1 MHIKSIQPA
10 VESIEALDSFVAW
23 FGASAAVD
31 KRGNPLRVYHGTSES
46 FAKFSPEKIRGES
59 CNEFGA
65 GFYFTPSPGVAMLH
79 ASARQP
85 MGRER
90 KPPVVMA
97 AYLSIKNPLFV
108 CAYDRGL
115 NGWHGQHDGVI
126 VVYPDSD
133 DPRDPANWAEIVV
146 ASDRQIR
153 ILSEEPVM
161 ATTDAVSYP
170 LASRD
175 KWYGEGTYKQDG
187 GRLVSVSPAQYLAA
201 VRPLTIDD
209 ESRENIDLL
218 KEHIRTGGTLDPLLI
233 RAGGVEDGRHR
244 AHAALELGIGQVP
257 VIAYGQ
263 HFVHAPE
270 FPESVVHETPRPRE

>member
-1 MHIKSIQPA
+1 MCSSPQS
-10 VESIEALDSFVAW
+10 VEAIEALDSFQSW

-31 KRGNPLRVYHGTSES
+31 KLGRPVRVYHGTSES
-46 FAKFSPEKIRGES
+46 FTEFSSERIRGES
-59 CNEFGA
+59 HNEFGV
-65 GFYFTPSPGVAMLH
+65 GFYFTPNQAVAMLH

-85 MGRER
+85 IGQKKKM
-90 KPPVVMA
+90 PVVMA
-97 AYLSIKNPLFV
+97 AYVSIKNPLFV
-108 CAYDRGL
+108 SSYDRGC

-133 DPRDPANWAEIVV
+133 DHRDPANWAEIVV
-146 ASDRQIR
+146 ASERQIH

-161 ATTDAVSYP
+161 ATTDAASYP
-170 LASRD
+170 LASRAS
-175 KWYGEGTYKQDG
+175 WYGEGTYMQDG

-233 RAGGVEDGRHR
+233 RANGVEDGRHR

-263 HFVHAPE
+263 QFLHAPE
-270 FPESVVHETPRPRE
+270 FPETAVNEAPRARG